1 MKDDRYSK
9 MEDKIVKWKRLPIEG
24 YGDVYHISSDGYVKS
39 IRTNKILAASSIR
52 GGYKSVHLRIT
63 NVKDDV
69 KHVISD
75 TFKIHQLVAKAFIPN
90 KDPKKIA
97 VNHKDGNKLNNRVEN
112 LEWTTIGE
120 NNKHAIEEGL
130 VKITKRK
137 VIQCDT
143 DGKVIKEFDTLRGAG
158 TATNVDAG
166 SIAKCCKGR
175 QQTAGGFK
183 WKFSEENPNER
194 PVDLTGFKAVIDFP
208 NYLISNKGEVYS
220 VPYKK
225 IMKQQKNNDG
235 YIGIQLTK
243 KNERK
248 SFLVHRL
255 VAMHFI
261 PRIEDKDVVN
271 HKDGNKTNNDVSNL
285 EWCTNSENAI
295 HSHKTRS
302 VKKVS
307 NEIQT
312 PKSMRKLVDG
322 VC

>member
-1 MKDDRYSK
+1 
-9 MEDKIVKWKRLPIEG
+9 MEKWKNVTEDEYTNNYLVSNCG
-24 YGDVYHISSDGYVKS
+24 KVKS
-39 IRTNKILAASSIR
+39 LLTNKILKSGLR
-52 GGYKSVHLRIT
+52 GGYESVSLSNDKKSQSL
-63 NVKDDV
+63 
-69 KHVISD
+69 
-75 TFKIHQLVAKAFIPN
+75 KIHQLVAKAFIPN

-112 LEWTTIGE
+112 LEWMTIGE
-120 NNKHAIEEGL
+120 NNKHAVEEGL

-143 DGKVIKEFDTLRGAG
+143 DGNVIKEFDTLRGAG

-166 SIAKCCKGR
+166 SIAKCCKGTYT
-175 QQTAGGFK
+175 TAGGFK

-194 PVDLTGFKAVIDFP
+194 PVDLAGFKPVIDFP

-261 PRIEDKDVVN
+261 PRIEGKDVVN
-271 HKDGNKTNNDVSNL
+271 HIDGNKTNNNVSNL

-295 HSHKTRS
+295 HSHITRS
-302 VKKVS
+302 VKKY
-307 NEIQT
+307 QT
-312 PKSMRKLVDG
+312 KSKLLSR
-322 VC
+322 